1 MEAFC
6 DLRNKDFSYSLSKQ
20 KITMNEFELSKFE
33 LTEIAKDE
41 SRGINGGLFWE
52 TVLVGFFVWESI
64 TNPESSYNSFMAGY
78 EAGKNCI

>member
-1 MEAFC
+1 
-6 DLRNKDFSYSLSKQ
+6 
-20 KITMNEFELSKFE
+20 MNEFELSKFE